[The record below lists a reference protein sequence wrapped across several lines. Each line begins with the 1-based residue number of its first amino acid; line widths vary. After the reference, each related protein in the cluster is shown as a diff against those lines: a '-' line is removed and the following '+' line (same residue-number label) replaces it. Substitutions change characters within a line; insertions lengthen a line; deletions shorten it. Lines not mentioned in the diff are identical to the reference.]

1 MHLFTIEKL
10 LMYNVYFTIYLTSK
24 SQNAYFKFSATWE
37 EFRIFSIT
45 GLYHRLLV
53 MKILLRNSMSPIV
66 CYVLYMLEKFGHSR
80 KKVKLGYF
88 DSAFHEK
95 KGSFQWAQQC
105 FYVDIEQLHIFCF
118 SFCFTGKK
126 KIYNIR

>member
-1 MHLFTIEKL
+1 MSFK
-10 LMYNVYFTIYLTSK
+10 K
-24 SQNAYFKFSATWE
+24 SQDANFKFSATWE

-45 GLYHRLLV
+45 GLNHRQLV

-66 CYVLYMLEKFGHSR
+66 CYYMHISFMVAEKFGHSR
-80 KKVKLGYF
+80 EKVKLGYF
-88 DSAFHEK
+88 DSAFHEM

-105 FYVDIEQLHIFCF
+105 LYVDIEQVYIFCF
-118 SFCFTGKK
+118 SFCFVGKK